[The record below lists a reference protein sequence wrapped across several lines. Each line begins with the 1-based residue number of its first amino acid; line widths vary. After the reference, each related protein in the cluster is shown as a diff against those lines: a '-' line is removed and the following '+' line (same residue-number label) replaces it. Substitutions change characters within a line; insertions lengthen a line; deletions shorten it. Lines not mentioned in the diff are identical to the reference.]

1 MKADLTPRVVGSQLN
16 ITSRNMKLILKMIA
30 DKERF
35 LREIENLENALD
47 RKLNSKKLVET
58 RCEERL
64 YRVGTELCLDITT
77 KALHN
82 EHFQLDN
89 TTRNL
94 TDRLNQSKYS
104 VYCAILE

>member
-1 MKADLTPRVVGSQLN
+1 
-16 ITSRNMKLILKMIA
+16 MIA

-77 KALHN
+77 KALHD

-94 TDRLNQSKYS
+94 TDKLNQSKYS
-104 VYCAILE
+104 ILVYCAIPK